1 MLDYTKRAKNYD
13 KRWQHYCLPSFSKSI
28 EIIDLHRASSLLDVG
43 CGTGIFLEI
52 LEKKYPSALLYG
64 IDPNQ
69 AMLEKASEKVTNKV
83 TLDVGSAEFLPYDSQ
98 SFDWVVMSNCLGHI
112 KHQEAA
118 LVEVHRVL
126 KKSGK
131 VIITDWTQ
139 DFLAMRLVN
148 LYTQLFDYAEYNSL
162 RSSETIAMM
171 EKFHF
176 ECISSEKYKINWFW
190 GLYTIFGK
198 KR

>member
-1 MLDYTKRAKNYD
+1 MLDYTKKAKNYD
-13 KRWQHYCLPSFSKSI
+13 KRWQHYCFPSFSKSI
-28 EIIDLHRASSLLDVG
+28 KIIDLNQAGKLLDVG

-52 LEKKYPSALLYG
+52 LEKKYPSSQLYG

-69 AMLEKASEKVTNKV
+69 AMLEKASEKVSSKV
-83 TLDVGSAEFLPYDSQ
+83 TLEAGSAESLPYDSQ
-98 SFDWVVMSNCLGHI
+98 SFDWVVLSNCLGHI

-118 LVEVHRVL
+118 LNEARRVL
-126 KKSGK
+126 KNTGK
-131 VIITDWTQ
+131 VIITDWTK

-148 LYTQLFDYAEYNSL
+148 LYAQVFDYAEYNSL

-171 EKFHF
+171 EKLHF
-176 ECISSEKYKINWFW
+176 ECISSESYKINWFW
-190 GLYTIFGK
+190 GLYTIIGK

>member
-1 MLDYTKRAKNYD
+1 M
-13 KRWQHYCLPSFSKSI
+13 
-28 EIIDLHRASSLLDVG
+28 
-43 CGTGIFLEI
+43 
-52 LEKKYPSALLYG
+52 
-64 IDPNQ
+64 
-69 AMLEKASEKVTNKV
+69 
-83 TLDVGSAEFLPYDSQ
+83 PYDSQ

-162 RSSETIAMM
+162 RSSETFAMM
-171 EKFHF
+171 EKLHF